1 MDKQTLKISVHI
13 YVFIKII
20 LGLIAPFFT
29 AYIAYKLVNPYNFIT
44 AIFLIL
50 IWIVITLIVAFMANY
65 LYNEIRSRFKKIDD
79 FLYEIENYI
88 ENQKYN

>member
-29 AYIAYKLVNPYNFIT
+29 GYIAYQSVKPNNALTVILFI
-44 AIFLIL
+44 IVWFIVSFIL
-50 IWIVITLIVAFMANY
+50 IIIAKY
-65 LYNEIRSRFKKIDD
+65 L
-79 FLYEIENYI
+79 L
-88 ENQKYN
+88 

>member
-1 MDKQTLKISVHI
+1 MDKQILKISVHI

-29 AYIAYKLVNPYNFIT
+29 GYIAYELVKPNNILTVILFI
-44 AIFLIL
+44 IVWFIVSFIL
-50 IWIVITLIVAFMANY
+50 VIIAKY
-65 LYNEIRSRFKKIDD
+65 LYEGIRRRFEKIDNY
-79 FLYEIENYI
+79 LYEIENYI

>member
-1 MDKQTLKISVHI
+1 MDKLILKISVHI
-13 YVFIKII
+13 YVFAKII

-29 AYIAYKLVNPYNFIT
+29 CYIAYKMVNPHNFIT
-44 AIFLIL
+44 VLFLIL
-50 IWIVITLIVAFMANY
+50 IWIVITLIVAIIASY
-65 LYNEIRSRFKKIDD
+65 LYNEIRYRFKKIDD